1 MNKLSAVLFGT
12 AALAVAPLALTG
24 CEVEEQQEIEADGDV
39 DYDTEIGL
47 DEGEVQ
53 ELEANA
59 DRAADEIGEGLNRAG
74 ETIENEARE
83 AGDVID
89 SNVDLGDNAEN
100 Q

>member
-1 MNKLSAVLFGT
+1 MNKLSAVLLGA
-12 AALAVAPLALTG
+12 AALVAAPLALSG
-24 CEVEEQQEIEADGDV
+24 CETEQQREVEADGDV

-53 ELEANA
+53 ELESDL
-59 DRAADEIGEGLNRAG
+59 DRTADEVGAGLERAG

-83 AGDVID
+83 AGDAID
-89 SNVDLGDNAEN
+89 RNVDLGDNAED